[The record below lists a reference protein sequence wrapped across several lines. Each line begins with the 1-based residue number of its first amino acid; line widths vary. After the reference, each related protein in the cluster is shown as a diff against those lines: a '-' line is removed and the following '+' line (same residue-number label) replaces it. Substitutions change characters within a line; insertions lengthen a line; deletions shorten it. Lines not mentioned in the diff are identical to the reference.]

1 MYDELD
7 GRHLQELAPEEL
19 DRICGMGA
27 GYDFFPHSASLAPLP
42 LGEAPLF

>member
-7 GRHLQELAPEEL
+7 VRGLKELAPEEL
-19 DRICGMGA
+19 ERICGMGV

-42 LGEAPLF
+42 LGEPLL